1 MRSSKG
7 HREPLGNGDVVLT
20 RDLDPETVLKMVQVD
35 LASLTSEPDSEIESF
50 QFHGCTGGVS
60 AFRGRPPWE
69 KHGEGDELLLI
80 LAGRTQLTVLED
92 GAPSIQDLSM
102 GQLAIV
108 PSGLWHSNDA
118 PDGVTMLWL
127 TPPSGNEHSWE
138 PPKL

>member
-1 MRSSKG
+1 
-7 HREPLGNGDVVLT
+7 
-20 RDLDPETVLKMVQVD
+20 LDPEAISKMVQVD
-35 LASLTSEPDSEIESF
+35 LASLTSEPDSEIET
-50 QFHGCTGGVS
+50 FHFRGCTGGVS

-92 GAPSIQDLSM
+92 GVPSVQELTP

-108 PSGLWHSNDA
+108 PSGRWHSNDA

-127 TPPSGNEHSWE
+127 TPAAGNEHSWE
-138 PPKL
+138 QPQL